1 MLANACRAY
10 SRTNSSTVSL
20 LGKQSPEFGAITSEP
35 LAQAVSLVS
44 ATANRTAVMFS
55 GLMIL
60 PDAASQVY
68 AHGTSFVRY
77 GR

>member
-1 MLANACRAY
+1 M
-10 SRTNSSTVSL
+10 
-20 LGKQSPEFGAITSEP
+20 LGKQSPEFGAFTSDP
-35 LAQAVSLVS
+35 LMQAVSLEFAVV
-44 ATANRTAVMFS
+44 NRTAVWFS